1 MAQTMTQTAD
11 KKPAAAEKKE
21 AKAKSSRGLL
31 RFLLLFVVPVI
42 VIIGVGVWYLHGG
55 RYAET
60 ENAYVQSTL
69 TPISPEISGTVKD
82 VLVVENQ
89 AVKAGDVVFRID
101 DAAYKVAVDR
111 DQAKL
116 GQVKIDFD
124 GLKASYQEK
133 LSEIEAAKT
142 KSEYADKTLVRAT
155 DLSSKNIAA
164 ASTLDDATQA
174 ATLAKQSID
183 QAQLQLAGI
192 VQSLGGDPN
201 ASLEKYP
208 AYISAQADLA
218 QAQLDLA
225 HSEIKAPADGFVSK
239 LPSKGQY
246 VIGGPAAVA
255 ATPAFAF
262 IAKNGLRVDANFTET
277 EVTYVH
283 PGQDVDVTIDTY
295 PGVTF
300 KGTVDSIS
308 PATGSAFSVIPA
320 ENATGNWVKIAQRVP
335 VRVKLNLPEDAPQLR
350 VGMSAYVSIDT
361 GHKRA
366 FMGFHF

>member
-1 MAQTMTQTAD
+1 MTQNAEKMT
-11 KKPAAAEKKE
+11 AAAPPKE
-21 AKAKSSRGLL
+21 IKAKSRRGLL
-31 RFLLLFVVPVI
+31 RFLLLFVVPLII
-42 VIIGVGVWYLHGG
+42 VIGVGAYYLHGG

-69 TPISPEISGTVKD
+69 TPISPEISGTVKE
-82 VLVVENQ
+82 VLAVENQ
-89 AVKAGDVVFRID
+89 PVKAGDVVFRID
-101 DAAYKVAVDR
+101 DAAYKVAVER

-116 GQVKIDFD
+116 EQVKIDFA
-124 GLKASYQEK
+124 GLKSSYQEK
-133 LSEIEAAKT
+133 LTEIDAART
-142 KSEYADKTLVRAT
+142 KSEYAEKTLARAT

-164 ASTLDDATQA
+164 VSTLDDATQA
-174 ATLAKQSID
+174 SLLAKQTIT
-183 QAQLQLAGI
+183 QLQSQLDTI

-201 ASLEKYP
+201 TPLEKAP
-208 AYISAQADLA
+208 AYLSAQADLA
-218 QAQLDLA
+218 QAQLDLS
-225 HSEIKAPADGFVSK
+225 HVEIKAPADGFVSK

-277 EVTYVH
+277 EVTYVK

-300 KGTVDSIS
+300 KGVVDSLS

-335 VRVKLNLPEDAPQLR
+335 VRIKLTLPDDAPQLR

-361 GHKRA
+361 GHKRD
-366 FMGFHF
+366 FYGLHF